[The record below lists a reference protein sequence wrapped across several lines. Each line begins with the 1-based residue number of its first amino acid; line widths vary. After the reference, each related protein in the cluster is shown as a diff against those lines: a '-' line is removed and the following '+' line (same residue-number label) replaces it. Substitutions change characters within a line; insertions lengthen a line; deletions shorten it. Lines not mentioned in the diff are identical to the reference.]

1 MHIGPLLEKYYQYL
15 KFSLLVNVL
24 LFEISNVGFKIT
36 IVFLTLGTKIKNQIN
51 ANLWETSSF
60 NIYIYLI

>member
-36 IVFLTLGTKIKNQIN
+36 IVFLTLGTKMKNQIN